1 MGISILTYLSNL
13 AFIGVFLIVIFASR
27 WLYSLSSPYNTFSE
41 IIDKKNLALGIS
53 IMGFITANTIIY
65 SAVITGLSQQL
76 QPNLMAVCQ
85 HTALGMLLLLVS
97 RQVNDKVLLHSCC
110 SHRQIITKQSLSVG
124 MAQASCYIT
133 SGLIIGGVLMRGG
146 DIFSVLVFYALGQ
159 VSLVLFTKIYDLF
172 TNFCLIQELESGNIA
187 AGTSFSATVIALG
200 IILLHALGG
209 EFVSWQSGISSFA
222 LDALTAFIILPVVR
236 MLVDKLLI
244 PSVNIDYAIKKE
256 HNVAVALL
264 EGAVAISVALVIFF
278 AL

>member
-1 MGISILTYLSNL
+1 M
-13 AFIGVFLIVIFASR
+13 
-27 WLYSLSSPYNTFSE
+27 
-41 IIDKKNLALGIS
+41 
-53 IMGFITANTIIY
+53 
-65 SAVITGLSQQL
+65 
-76 QPNLMAVCQ
+76 
-85 HTALGMLLLLVS
+85 
-97 RQVNDKVLLHSCC
+97 
-110 SHRQIITKQSLSVG
+110 
-124 MAQASCYIT
+124 
-133 SGLIIGGVLMRGG
+133 
-146 DIFSVLVFYALGQ
+146 
-159 VSLVLFTKIYDLF
+159 
-172 TNFCLIQELESGNIA
+172 
-187 AGTSFSATVIALG
+187 IALG